1 MAPITNGRV
10 LFNSVPTGYPE
21 PGKTIVYDTTHTIDL
36 EHVALDGGVLVKLL
50 DLSVDPYLR
59 GRMRSPTSTVKSWAP
74 PFSLGEPYGVGL
86 VLRSE
91 YSEAKVG
98 DHVYGAL
105 EHQQYI
111 VRRDLAG
118 LRVLEN
124 PHGLP
129 WSTFIGVLGIPGRT
143 AFFAWNEFSK
153 AKEGETVFVSTGAGP
168 VGSLVIQL
176 AKRDGL
182 KVIASAGSDE
192 KVQFMKEVGAD
203 VAFNYKITK
212 ITEVLEKEG
221 PIDVYWDSVGGE
233 TLDAAL
239 NAADKG
245 ARFIECGMIAGYNKE
260 GGAPVYNLAQM
271 FRQSITMSGFNVDD
285 LAPKWEKNFQ
295 ATIPP
300 LVASGKIKYSEH
312 VWNGLDKV
320 GEVILAVQ
328 KGENKA
334 KAVVHVADA

>member
-1 MAPITNGRV
+1 MAPITNPRV
-10 LFNSVPTGYPE
+10 LFNSIPKGYPE
-21 PGKTIVYDTTHTIDL
+21 PGKTTVYDTTRTIDL
-36 EHVALDGGVLVKLL
+36 ERVALDGGVLVKLL

-59 GRMRSPTSTVKSWAP
+59 GRMRSPEVKSYSP
-74 PFSLGEPYGVGL
+74 PFALGAPILSYGVGL
-86 VLRSE
+86 VVRSE
-91 YSEAKVG
+91 HSGAKVG
-98 DHVYGAL
+98 DHVYGTL

-111 VRRDLAG
+111 VKRDLAG

-129 WSTFIGVLGIPGRT
+129 WSTFIGVLGMPGRT
-143 AFFAWNEFSK
+143 SFFAWNEFSK
-153 AKEGETVFVSTGAGP
+153 AKAGETVFVSTGAGM
-168 VGSLVIQL
+168 LVIQL

-203 VAFNYKITK
+203 VAFNYKTTK
-212 ITEVLEKEG
+212 VTEVLEKEG
-221 PIDVYWDSVGGE
+221 PIDVYWDNVGGE

-239 NAADKG
+239 NAASKG
-245 ARFIECGMIAGYNKE
+245 ARFIECGMISGYNKE
-260 GGAPVYNLAQM
+260 GGAPVNNLAQM
-271 FRQSITMSGFNVDD
+271 FKRSITMSGFIVGD
-285 LAPKWEKNFQ
+285 LAPKWEKDFQ

-300 LVASGKIKYSEH
+300 LVASGEIKYSEQ